1 MCCGDYVKGLQALS
15 SPSNFPRDANNQEHI
30 CSLYQYDEVR
40 TSVSVLNQY
49 LVEPNE

>member
-1 MCCGDYVKGLQALS
+1 VLWGLCKGPSGLEFPS
-15 SPSNFPRDANNQEHI
+15 SFPRDDNNLEHI

>member
-1 MCCGDYVKGLQALS
+1 MLWGLCKGPSGLEF
-15 SPSNFPRDANNQEHI
+15 PSNFPRDAHNQEHI

-40 TSVSVLNQY
+40 TSVSVSNQY